1 MTIVVVDDSPMILR
15 MLCMALESADYEV
28 ATAEDGEEALARIRE
43 HQPPLVLLD
52 AMMPKL
58 DGYQVCA
65 SVRGDASIIPQP
77 HVIMLTASGNE
88 ADRQRAE
95 DAGVN
100 EFMTKPFRPSQLLE
114 RVEEVLNAAS

>member
-15 MLCMALESADYEV
+15 LLCMALESADYEV
-28 ATAEDGEEALARIRE
+28 ATAVDGEEALARIRE
-43 HQPPLVLLD
+43 HQPPLVFLD

-95 DAGVN
+95 DAGVD
-100 EFMTKPFRPSQLLE
+100 EFMTKPFSPSQLLE